1 MVLKDNLYWG
11 NPDRGGADPGLVYRY
26 RGFLRRFHELEFHD
40 GRISQY
46 QSGFVHSVH
55 PACARVENSGVVGIR
70 PLLIAGFRDALAA
83 RKGIWTEASRK
94 KLSGVTEQL

>member
-26 RGFLRRFHELEFHD
+26 RGFLRRFHELEFYD

-55 PACARVENSGVVGIR
+55 PACARVENCGVVGIG
-70 PLLIAGFRDALAA
+70 PLLITGFGDALATW
-83 RKGIWTEASRK
+83 KGNWTKIICKE
-94 KLSGVTEQL
+94 LGDV